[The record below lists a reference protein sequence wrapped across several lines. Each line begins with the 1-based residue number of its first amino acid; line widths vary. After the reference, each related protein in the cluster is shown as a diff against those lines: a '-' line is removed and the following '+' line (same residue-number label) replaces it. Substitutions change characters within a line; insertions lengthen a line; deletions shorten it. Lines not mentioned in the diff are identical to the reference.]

1 MTAESA
7 ETNHATV
14 WPSGKVGYVVLLGRP
29 NTGKSTF
36 LNTALEY
43 HLAPVSNKP
52 QTTRRR
58 LLGVFS
64 SRDTQMLFLDTPG
77 VHEGGS
83 ALNSAMMEAVRR
95 ALADADVVLCLADA
109 TRQPGAEDELAAAAA
124 AGCGKPVLLLVNKAD
139 IAEDAMLA
147 AATEWWKV
155 RLPQAQHFVIS
166 ATSRTDVLKVL
177 EQAKAHLPQGPFL
190 YDPETITTDY
200 ERDIG
205 AELIREAIMETLRDE
220 VPHATAV
227 EIEAWKE
234 DAAGVRV
241 KAILHVERDSQK
253 GILIGKGGTM
263 LKQLR
268 VAAVTKLTT
277 MCGKKVFLELFV
289 KVTDQWRKDK
299 TALRRFGYR

>member
-1 MTAESA
+1 MCS
-7 ETNHATV
+7 
-14 WPSGKVGYVVLLGRP
+14 SDL
-29 NTGKSTF
+29 
-36 LNTALEY
+36 

-64 SRDTQMLFLDTPG
+64 ARDTQMLFLDTPG

-124 AGCGKPVLLLVNKAD
+124 ASCGKPVLMLVNKAD
-139 IAEDAMLA
+139 IAKPAMLT
-147 AATEWWKV
+147 AATDWWSA
-155 RLPQAQHFVIS
+155 RLPQAQLFVIT

-177 EQAKAHLPQGPFL
+177 EQAKAHLSEGPFL
-190 YDPETITTDY
+190 YDAETLTTDY

-205 AELIREAIMETLRDE
+205 AELIREAIRETLRDE

-234 DAAGVRV
+234 EAIGVRV
-241 KAILHVERDSQK
+241 KAILHVEQ
-253 GILIGKGGTM
+253 IG
-263 LKQLR
+263 R
-268 VAAVTKLTT
+268 AHV
-277 MCGKKVFLELFV
+277 
-289 KVTDQWRKDK
+289 
-299 TALRRFGYR
+299 